1 MAFVGVDG
9 DSNPS
14 HRACTSGTHFNLP
27 LAVGMQ
33 CFPGVLMT
41 TIPLGPQ
48 SCAGPNP
55 PDLANPHKRVFPVF
69 GSRREA
75 ALYWYSYGFAVIPV
89 LPSSKKTFPGWN
101 QWLANLSRV
110 SIITHWTQHPNH
122 DVGFIVGNDTVV
134 LDADAPQSVA
144 ALDALEARF
153 GIKPMLVVK
162 TSKGVHHYFRCAA
175 GTFATSDSH
184 STAVHPDRIDV
195 KTGRSMVVLPP
206 SPGKTI
212 VAMGGCDAN

>member
-1 MAFVGVDG
+1 
-9 DSNPS
+9 
-14 HRACTSGTHFNLP
+14 
-27 LAVGMQ
+27 
-33 CFPGVLMT
+33 MT

-48 SCAGPNP
+48 SYAGPNS

-75 ALYWYSYGFAVIPV
+75 ALYWYSYGFAVIPL
-89 LPSSKKTFPGWN
+89 LPRSKQTVVKWD
-101 QWLANLSRV
+101 QWLADLSRV
-110 SIITHWTQHPNH
+110 SIIKHWTEHRDH

-144 ALDALEARF
+144 ALEALEARF

-162 TSKGVHHYFRCAA
+162 TSKGVHHYFRRAA
-175 GTFATSDSH
+175 GTFASPDSH
-184 STAVHPDRIDV
+184 STAVHPARIDV

>member
-1 MAFVGVDG
+1 
-9 DSNPS
+9 
-14 HRACTSGTHFNLP
+14 
-27 LAVGMQ
+27 
-33 CFPGVLMT
+33 MT